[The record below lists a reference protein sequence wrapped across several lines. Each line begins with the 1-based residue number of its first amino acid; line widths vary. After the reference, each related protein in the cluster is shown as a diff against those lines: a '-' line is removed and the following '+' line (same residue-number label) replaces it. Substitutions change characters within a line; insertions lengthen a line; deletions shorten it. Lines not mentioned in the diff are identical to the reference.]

1 MSELRQSD
9 FKSLATICIHIY
21 SLALIEHSLCTKHS
35 SEFYVCVN
43 SCNPHKN
50 RVLWEPIFMLEMR
63 KLKPRVT
70 GLVQGYIA
78 NGEAQVVATEILN
91 FYNTI

>member
-1 MSELRQSD
+1 MSEVRQSD
-9 FKSLATICIHIY
+9 FKSFAPICIHIY

-35 SEFYVCVN
+35 SEFYVYVN

-50 RVLWEPIFMLEMR
+50 CVLWEPLFMLEMR

-70 GLVQGYIA
+70 GLVQGYRA
-78 NGEAQVVATEILN
+78 NGEGQVLATEILN
-91 FYNTI
+91 F

>member
-9 FKSLATICIHIY
+9 FKSFTPICVHIY

-35 SEFYVCVN
+35 SEFYVYVN

-50 RVLWEPIFMLEMR
+50 CVLWEPIFMLEMR

-70 GLVQGYIA
+70 GLVQGYRA
-78 NGEAQVVATEILN
+78 NGEGQVLATEILN
-91 FYNTI
+91 F